1 MIKDNESKSCMAEVY
16 RVLRNN
22 IEFAYNN
29 FNVKS
34 VLVTSARNG
43 EGKTTVATNL
53 AITMANSGKKVLLV
67 DCNLNSPSLHKV
79 FKVDNQVGLTTIL
92 NNEKYKGEVI
102 NKTSYYNLY
111 LLTSGINS
119 EKFAELLMSKK
130 ISDFFKAAKEKYD
143 FIIVD
148 SPAVM
153 ERSDAQI
160 ISQYVEGCILV
171 IRAGQ
176 VNKEDAK
183 QTKELLEKVNA
194 KILGAV
200 FNKTEERKKF
210 DSNIKEYENVI
221 VTEVDK
227 VKEVQQGY
235 RIRKSRRLRREKN
248 TRSKNIFARF
258 FTLFIAMIMLLTI
271 QMWAGD
277 VKDKNHKSVLAELQ
291 NVEKILQH

>member
-1 MIKDNESKSCMAEVY
+1 MIKDNESKSSMAEVY

-29 FNVKS
+29 SNLKS

-43 EGKTTVATNL
+43 EGKTTVAANL
-53 AITMANSGKKVLLV
+53 AITMANSGKKVLLI

-79 FKVDNQVGLTTIL
+79 FNIDNNLGLTTIL
-92 NNEKYKGEVI
+92 NDEKYKGEVI
-102 NKTSYYNLY
+102 NKTSYDNLY

-130 ISDFFKAAKEKYD
+130 ISDFFKVAKEKYD

-160 ISQYVEGCILV
+160 ISQYVEGCLLV

-176 VNKEDAK
+176 VNKEEAK

-200 FNKTEERKKF
+200 LNKTEDRKKV
-210 DSNIKEYENVI
+210 DLNIREHENAI
-221 VTEVDK
+221 ATKVDK
-227 VKEVQQGY
+227 VKEVQEGY
-235 RIRKSRRLRREKN
+235 RVRKAKRLRREKN
-248 TRSKNIFARF
+248 VRRRSVFARF
-258 FTLFIAMIMLLTI
+258 FTLVIAMLMLLTVKLGTASI
-271 QMWAGD
+271 
-277 VKDKNHKSVLAELQ
+277 KDKNHLSVLAEFL
-291 NVEKILQH
+291 NVEKTLQD